1 MNPERTVVFDPAE
14 HPPSERQFMLSQLV
28 VPRPIAMVSTR
39 SPDGVNNVAPM
50 SYYLPITGDP
60 MLVGVTMGLRE
71 SAELKDTYTNAT
83 ASGDFVINVTTE
95 AFRDQIETVAME
107 APSTVDEFD
116 LAGWTPVPA
125 TRVSSPAIGEALA
138 RLECE
143 VRQVVDLGTPGL
155 PFGEVHLV
163 IAEVVWVAYDAA
175 VCDEQGRIDPL
186 RLGPI
191 GRLGLRTFLRTVDDG
206 AYFLPRIPWSEFVE
220 NQKET

>member
-1 MNPERTVVFDPAE
+1 MDPERTVTFNPAE
-14 HPPSERQFMLSQLV
+14 HPPMDRQYMLSQLV

-39 SPDGVNNVAPM
+39 SPAGVANIAPM

-60 MLVGVTMGLRE
+60 MLLGITMGLRE
-71 SAELKDTYTNAT
+71 DGQLKHTYTNAM
-83 ASGDFVINVTTE
+83 ASGDFVVNVTTE
-95 AFRDQIETVAME
+95 EFRDRIETVAME
-107 APSTVDEFD
+107 APAEVDEFE

-125 TRVSSPAIGEALA
+125 TTVTSPAIGEALA

-143 VRQVVDLGTPGL
+143 VRRVVDLGTPGL

-163 IAEVVWVAYDAA
+163 IAEVVWVAYDSAIR
-175 VCDEQGRIDPL
+175 DGEGRIDPR

-206 AYFLPRIPWSEFVE
+206 AYFLPRIPWSQFTD
-220 NQKET
+220 NQEEP

>member
-1 MNPERTVVFDPAE
+1 MDPERTVVFDPAE
-14 HPPSERQFMLSQLV
+14 HPPMERQYMLSQLV

-39 SPDGVNNVAPM
+39 SPEGVANIAPM

-60 MLVGVTMGLRE
+60 MLVGITMGLRE
-71 SAELKDTYTNAT
+71 SGQLKDTYTNAM
-83 ASGDFVINVTTE
+83 ASGDFVVNVTTE
-95 AFRDQIETVAME
+95 VFRDEIETVAME
-107 APSTVDEFD
+107 APAEVDEYE

-125 TRVSSPAIGEALA
+125 TRVTSPAIGEALA

-143 VRQVVDLGTPGL
+143 VRRVVDLGTQGL

-163 IAEVVWVAYDAA
+163 IAEVVWVAYDATI
-175 VCDEQGRIDPL
+175 CDEEGRIDPL

-206 AYFLPRIPWSEFVE
+206 AYFLARTPWAEFVDNTE
-220 NQKET
+220 EP

>member
-1 MNPERTVVFDPAE
+1 MDPERTVVFDPAE
-14 HPPSERQFMLSQLV
+14 HPPMERQHLLSQLV

-39 SPDGVNNVAPM
+39 SPEGVANIAPM

-60 MLVGVTMGLRE
+60 MLLGITMGLRE
-71 SAELKDTYTNAT
+71 DGQLKDTYTNAM
-83 ASGDFVINVTTE
+83 ASGDFVVNATTE
-95 AFRDQIETVAME
+95 VFLDQIETVAME
-107 APSTVDEFD
+107 APSEVDEYA
-116 LAGWTPVPA
+116 LAGWTAVPA
-125 TRVSSPAIGEALA
+125 TKVTSPAIGEALA

-175 VCDEQGRIDPL
+175 ICDDRGRIDPL

-206 AYFLPRIPWSEFVE
+206 AYYLPRIGWSEFVA
-220 NQKET
+220 NAKET